1 MLTEVNFTYNGRGI
15 AYDGEG
21 SWSFGN
27 GFARNVVIF
36 GVDNSSSYQTDNGKN
51 NFLVLGEGP
60 TQGIN
65 DSTGAAEKKLVL
77 TLVKETQNFAYVYI
91 TMVMKVT
98 CM

>member
-1 MLTEVNFTYNGRGI
+1 M
-15 AYDGEG
+15 
-21 SWSFGN
+21 
-27 GFARNVVIF
+27 IF

-51 NFLVLGEGP
+51 NFLVLVEGP

-77 TLVKETQNFAYVYI
+77 TLVKETQNFVYVYI